1 MSNRAAAAIVTRRP
15 RFRRASEPPAFQVT
29 DRDIAI
35 IRHIARHRFLRST
48 HIAALV
54 GRSIDRTND
63 RLCHLY
69 HAGYIDRPRAQ
80 LDYYPT
86 AGSAPI
92 VYALADRGARLLN
105 RRDKIELSHVDWGR
119 KNREA
124 GRPFIEHQLEIA
136 DFEVATRLSAERVGH
151 SYIGTSEII
160 ASASRSA
167 ASHMQSNP
175 FAMRVTVAHGGR
187 RHEIGLVPDIAF
199 AIELK
204 KGARR
209 NFLVEIDRGSMP
221 ITRADFSQTSIE
233 RKLRCYLAA
242 HAARLPERQFGWKA
256 FRVLIVTSDANR
268 VRTMLDALRSIQPPG
283 AAGSS
288 LFLFASRDALCA
300 ADPLTANWRGVD
312 GSLRRLLPQ

>member
-1 MSNRAAAAIVTRRP
+1 MSDGATTAIAARRP
-15 RFRRASEPPAFQVT
+15 RFRRASESRAFRVT
-29 DRDIAI
+29 DDDITI
-35 IRHIARHRFLRST
+35 IREIARHRFLRST

-54 GRSIDRTND
+54 GRSADRTND

-92 VYALADRGARLLN
+92 VYALADRGARLL
-105 RRDKIELSHVDWGR
+105 RAHDEIALSQIDWSR

-124 GRPFIEHQLEIA
+124 SRPFIEHQLEVV
-136 DFEVATRLSAERVGH
+136 DFEIGVQLAAERAGH
-151 SYIGTSEII
+151 RFIGAGEI
-160 ASASRSA
+160 ASTRAGG
-167 ASHMQSNP
+167 SHMQPNP
-175 FAMRVTVAHGGR
+175 FAMRVAVAHSGR
-187 RHEIGLVPDIAF
+187 RYEIGLVPDIAF
-199 AIELK
+199 AVMLK
-204 KGARR
+204 NGARR

-242 HAARLPERQFGWKA
+242 HASRLPERQFGWKA

-268 VRTMLDALRSIQPPG
+268 VRTMLDALRSIQPPS

-288 LFLFASRDALCA
+288 LFLFASRDELRV
-300 ADPLTANWRGVD
+300 ADPLTATWRSVD
-312 GSLRRLLPQ
+312 GQLRPLLPQ

>member
-1 MSNRAAAAIVTRRP
+1 MTEDD
-15 RFRRASEPPAFQVT
+15 F
-29 DRDIAI
+29 AI

-48 HIAALV
+48 HVASLA
-54 GRSIDRTND
+54 GRSLDRTND

-92 VYALADRGARLLN
+92 VYALANRGARLL
-105 RRDKIELSHVDWGR
+105 RAHGEIDLSHIDWGR

-124 GRPFIEHQLEIA
+124 GRPFIEHQLQIA
-136 DFEVATRLSAERVGH
+136 DFEIATQLAAERAGHRFIDAGEIVGARAGANH
-151 SYIGTSEII
+151 I
-160 ASASRSA
+160 
-167 ASHMQSNP
+167 QSNP
-175 FAMRVTVAHGGR
+175 FTMRAAVTHSGR

-199 AIELK
+199 ALMLK
-204 KGARR
+204 NGAPR

-221 ITRADFSQTSIE
+221 IMRTDFSQTSIE

-256 FRVLIVTSDANR
+256 FRVLIVTSDEYR
-268 VRTMLDALRSIQPPG
+268 VRSMIGALQSIQPPG

-288 LFLFASRDALCA
+288 LFLFASRDELRAT
-300 ADPLTANWRGVD
+300 DPLTTTWRSVD
-312 GSLRRLLPQ
+312 GQLRPLLPQ

>member
-1 MSNRAAAAIVTRRP
+1 MSNGATAAIAIRRP
-15 RFRRASEPPAFQVT
+15 RFRRALESPAFRVT
-29 DRDIAI
+29 KDDIDI
-35 IRHIARHRFLRST
+35 ICHIARHRFLRST

-86 AGSAPI
+86 KGSAPM
-92 VYALADRGARLLN
+92 VYALADRGARLLHA
-105 RRDKIELSHVDWGR
+105 RDEIDLPQIDWSR
-119 KNREA
+119 KNQEA

-136 DFEVATRLSAERVGH
+136 DFEVATQLSAERSGYHYANAEDIV
-151 SYIGTSEII
+151 SKL
-160 ASASRSA
+160 SA
-167 ASHMQSNP
+167 AADSDRGNP
-175 FAMRVTVAHGGR
+175 FAFRVTVSHQGA

-199 AIELK
+199 AIEFK
-204 KGARR
+204 KSASR
-209 NFLVEIDRGSMP
+209 NFVVEIDRGTMP

-242 HAARLPERQFGWKA
+242 HATRLPERQFGWKA
-256 FRVLIVTSDANR
+256 FRVLIVTSDEYR
-268 VRTMLDALRSIQPPG
+268 VRSMIDALQSIQPPG

-288 LFLFASRDALCA
+288 LFLFASRDELRAT
-300 ADPLTANWRGVD
+300 DPLTTTWRSAD
-312 GSLRRLLPQ
+312 GQLRPLLPQ